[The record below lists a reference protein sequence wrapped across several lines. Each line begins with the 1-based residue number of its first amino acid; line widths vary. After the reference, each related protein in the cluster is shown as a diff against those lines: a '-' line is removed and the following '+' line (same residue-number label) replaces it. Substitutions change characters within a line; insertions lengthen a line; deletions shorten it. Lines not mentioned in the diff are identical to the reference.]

1 VFGITPEARLAADAL
16 RDHHI
21 PYVAVEADP
30 ERFVSAASDG
40 YTIVFGDAKDGQLM
54 EAIGAAR
61 ARAIVLGGSG
71 FAGPQVAA
79 AGAKL
84 PPRFVAVATG
94 AERVRQAGMGLRS
107 HLAHA
112 EPRGVELVTDL
123 LTELGVDQ
131 KAVAAWIAG
140 ELERRG
146 LLDKRDENEV
156 EIEAA

>member
-1 VFGITPEARLAADAL
+1 MTPEARFAADAL

-21 PYVAVEADP
+21 PYVAVEAEP

-40 YTIVFGDAKDGQLM
+40 YAIVFGDAKDASLM
-54 EAIGAAR
+54 ETIGMAR

-71 FAGPQVAA
+71 FTAPAIA
-79 AGAKL
+79 SIAGANP
-84 PPRFVAVATG
+84 PPRFVAVTTG
-94 AERVRQAGMGLRS
+94 AERVRLAGMGYRS

-131 KAVAAWIAG
+131 KAIAAWIAD

-146 LLDKRDENEV
+146 LLDKQDEET
-156 EIEAA
+156 ETEAA